1 MVAATSRRC
10 LTCGIDI
17 SERWHSAVRCV
28 ACGREHEKKRK
39 RDAQQKRRERR
50 ANRFCQQCEKR
61 INTSRGHSK
70 FCSSD
75 CRGQWQKDNADL
87 CSFEPCE
94 EPRYALGLCAFH
106 YGQQRRCVPLTRRK
120 HREKCEWEGCSLKHF
135 AQGLCR
141 VHHYR
146 RRRGI
151 DMNQPIR
158 RRENVGAVR
167 ITTQGYVKVKIAQ
180 PDQWVVQ
187 HRDVMERHL
196 GRPLYEHESIHHK
209 NGDKADNRLMNLE
222 LWTTSHP
229 YGQRVKDKV
238 SWARE
243 ILAVYEHDGF

>member
-1 MVAATSRRC
+1 
-10 LTCGIDI
+10 
-17 SERWHSAVRCV
+17 
-28 ACGREHEKKRK
+28 
-39 RDAQQKRRERR
+39 
-50 ANRFCQQCEKR
+50 
-61 INTSRGHSK
+61 
-70 FCSSD
+70 
-75 CRGQWQKDNADL
+75 
-87 CSFEPCE
+87 
-94 EPRYALGLCAFH
+94 
-106 YGQQRRCVPLTRRK
+106 
-120 HREKCEWEGCSLKHF
+120 
-135 AQGLCR
+135 
-141 VHHYR
+141 
-146 RRRGI
+146 
-151 DMNQPIR
+151 MNQPIR